1 MNVMAQLALPLSP
14 PIVRLSEISGNLGGR
29 GRVTADRD
37 VFQFIREH
45 LRSVWALEL
54 LLRLK
59 HDPGRCWSADDLVGD
74 LRASHTLVR
83 DNLTALEAAGLVVED
98 DRGCFRYQ
106 PAAAALAKVCD
117 DLEAAYRKKPVTV
130 IRWISAPTERLQSL
144 ADAFKFKGKDR

>member
-1 MNVMAQLALPLSP
+1 MTV
-14 PIVRLSEISGNLGGR
+14 
-29 GRVTADRD
+29 DRD

-45 LRSVWALEL
+45 VRSVWALEL

-59 HDPGRCWSADDLVGD
+59 HDPERCWSVEQLVGD
-74 LRASHTLVR
+74 LRASHSLVT
-83 DNLTALEAAGLVVED
+83 DNLTAFEAAGLVVAD

-106 PAAAALAKVCD
+106 PAAPVLAKVCD
-117 DLEAAYRKKPVTV
+117 DLDATYRTKPVTV